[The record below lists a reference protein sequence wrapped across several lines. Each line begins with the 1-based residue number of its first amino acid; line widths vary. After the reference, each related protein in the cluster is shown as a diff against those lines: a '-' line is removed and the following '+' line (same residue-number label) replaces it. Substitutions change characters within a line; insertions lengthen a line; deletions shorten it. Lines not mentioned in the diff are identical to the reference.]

1 MNDMKR
7 LPLYGLAW
15 LALTGVTL
23 FAGRPEAAAQ
33 TARVGREFKV
43 KVGRVVMLDGGKLRL
58 RFARVAE
65 DSRCPVDVDC
75 VWAGS
80 AAVLIEV
87 GGRGWRGKR
96 TLLLNTNTG
105 EAEAGY
111 ESYTVRLEAL
121 SPQPR
126 SNRKISQ
133 GQYTATL
140 LVTKD

>member
-1 MNDMKR
+1 MKR
-7 LPLYGLAW
+7 CLTVSLFVLLA
-15 LALTGVTL
+15 AGVVR
-23 FAGRPEAAAQ
+23 GQ
-33 TARVGREFKV
+33 TPRLGREFKV
-43 KVGRVVMLDGGKLRL
+43 KAGRVVTLDGGKLRL
-58 RFARVAE
+58 EFARVAE

-75 VWAGS
+75 VWAGN

-87 GGRGWRGKR
+87 GGKGWRGKR
-96 TLLLNTNTG
+96 TLTLNTNTG

-111 ESYTVRLEAL
+111 GRYMVRLKAL

-126 SNRKISQ
+126 SNRKLSQ

>member
-1 MNDMKR
+1 MKR

-15 LALTGVTL
+15 LVLTGVAV
-23 FAGRPEAAAQ
+23 FVGRPEAAAQ
-33 TARVGREFKV
+33 TARVGREFKL
-43 KVGRVVMLDGGKLRL
+43 KVGWVVTLDDGKLRL

-65 DSRCPVDVDC
+65 DSRCPADVDC

-87 GGRGWRGKR
+87 GGKGWRGKR
-96 TLLLNTNTG
+96 TLTLNTNTG

-111 ESYTVRLEAL
+111 GRHYTVRLEAL

-126 SNRKISQ
+126 SDRKIPQ

-140 LVTKD
+140 IVFKD